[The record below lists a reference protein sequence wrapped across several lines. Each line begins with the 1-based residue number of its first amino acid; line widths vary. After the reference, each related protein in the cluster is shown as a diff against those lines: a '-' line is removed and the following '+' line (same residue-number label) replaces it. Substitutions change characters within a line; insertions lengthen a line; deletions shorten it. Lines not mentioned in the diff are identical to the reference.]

1 MNDLFGGLFSRPPE
15 KVICGDYYYGT
26 DADGDQFIED
36 DRDYWLGGRFSS
48 NWQYKQHESPVHAEV
63 FGEVRRLFSDVSA
76 PFLEIACGPGMGLA
90 PIILGSN
97 PRLGCLAT
105 DACSILIESWRE
117 YIDKNLRDFNIGL
130 AQFSVMDIPLA
141 DGAFENVTSYIGVS
155 STRSGKEGQLKALK
169 EIHRVLKDGGR
180 FVAIES
186 DGWAD
191 VEAVKRVYASW
202 DPPLWK
208 PYDDEPGETWKEK
221 FIRCG
226 FEIESCDKSYYH
238 KWDKTDNE
246 FGEQAE
252 RVGIEIGDITTLYV
266 LRKV

>member
-1 MNDLFGGLFSRPPE
+1 MNDLFRGLFSRRPE
-15 KVICGDYYYGT
+15 KVIRGDYYYGT
-26 DADGDQFIED
+26 DADGDQFDEE
-36 DRDYWLGGRFSS
+36 DRDYWLDSCFR
-48 NWQYKQHESPVHAEV
+48 NTWHDKQHEGPVLKEI
-63 FGEVRRLFSDVSA
+63 FDEVRRLFSDVSA

-97 PRLGCLAT
+97 PKLGCLAT
-105 DACSILIESWRE
+105 DACSILIEAWRE
-117 YIDKNLRDFNIGL
+117 YIDKDLRDFNIGL
-130 AQFSVMDIPLA
+130 AQFSVMDIPLV

-155 STRSGKEGQLKALK
+155 STRAGKEGQIKALK

-186 DGWAD
+186 DGWKD
-191 VEAVKRVYASW
+191 IEAVKKVYATW

-208 PYDDEPGETWKEK
+208 PYSDEPGETWKEM

-226 FEIESCDKSYYH
+226 FAIESCDKSYYH
-238 KWDKTDNE
+238 KWDRSDNE
-246 FGEQAE
+246 FGRQAE

>member
-1 MNDLFGGLFSRPPE
+1 MNDLFRGLFSRQPE
-15 KVICGDYYYGT
+15 KVICGDYYYGA
-26 DADGDQFIED
+26 DADGDQFIEE
-36 DRDYWLGGRFSS
+36 DRDYWLGSRFRD
-48 NWQYKQHESPVHAEV
+48 NWQYKQHESPVHEEV

-76 PFLEIACGPGMGLA
+76 PFLEIACGPGTGLA

-97 PRLGCLAT
+97 PKLGCLAT

-117 YIDKNLRDFNIGL
+117 YINMNLRDLNIGL
-130 AQFSVMDIPLA
+130 SQFSVFDIPLI

-155 STRSGKEGQLKALK
+155 STRSGKEGQLKVLR

-186 DGWAD
+186 DGWKD
-191 VEAVKRVYASW
+191 IEAVKKVYASW

-208 PYDDEPGETWKEK
+208 PYSDEPGETWKDM
-221 FIRCG
+221 FIKCG

-238 KWDKTDNE
+238 KWEKSDNE
-246 FGEQAE
+246 FGRQSE

-266 LRKV
+266 LRKA